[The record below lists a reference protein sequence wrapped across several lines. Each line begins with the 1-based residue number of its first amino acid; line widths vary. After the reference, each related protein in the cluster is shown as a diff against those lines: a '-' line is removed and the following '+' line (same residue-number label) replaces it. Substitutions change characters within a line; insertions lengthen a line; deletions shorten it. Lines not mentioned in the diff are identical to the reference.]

1 MSQIVSVLQ
10 NVVTLAFV
18 LSSMLAT
25 GLSLT
30 IPQIVTPLRNVR
42 LVAMALVANFLIAPG
57 VAYLLTRVIP
67 MAQPLQIG
75 VLLLGTAAG
84 APFLPKLT
92 SIAKGNLA
100 FAAGLMTLLLVVT
113 VFYLPIV
120 LPLLLPGVKVS
131 AGQIALSLLASMLL
145 PLGIGLLVK
154 ARYPEFAAQF
164 QPTMS
169 QASSLSL
176 ILLLVLMLGLN
187 IRNVI
192 ALFGSGGL
200 LAVLLLSGIGA
211 AAGYLLGGPGSD
223 TRRVLALGT
232 GQRNLAAAF
241 IVATGNFAAFPD
253 VLILLAAAGLVQMLV
268 MMPLAGEF
276 GRRAQA
282 AGQAPVPAGPAPTP
296 ANPAT
301 PATPP
306 TSPVGPV

>member
-1 MSQIVSVLQ
+1 MSQILSVLQ

-25 GLSLT
+25 GLALT
-30 IPQIVTPLRNVR
+30 IPQIVKPLRNVR
-42 LVAMALVANFLIAPG
+42 LVVLALVANFLIAPAA
-57 VAYLLTRVIP
+57 AYLLTRIIP
-67 MAQPLQIG
+67 MAHPLQIG

-131 AGQIALSLLASMLL
+131 AGKIALSLLASMLL
-145 PLGIGLLVK
+145 PLGIGLFVK

-164 QPTMS
+164 QPTMA

-176 ILLLVLMLGLN
+176 ILLLVLLLGLN
-187 IRNVI
+187 IGHVI
-192 ALFGSGGL
+192 GLIGSGGL
-200 LAVLLLSGIGA
+200 LAVLLLSGVGA

-223 TRRVLALGT
+223 TRRVLSLGT
-232 GQRNLAAAF
+232 GQRNLAAAL
-241 IVATGNFAAFPD
+241 IVATGNFAAIPD
-253 VLILLAAAGLVQMLV
+253 VLILLAAAGLVQMVL

-276 GRRAQA
+276 GKHPPPA
-282 AGQAPVPAGPAPTP
+282 A
-296 ANPAT
+296 
-301 PATPP
+301 PP
-306 TSPVGPV
+306 SSSPSARS